1 MIFLFLISSA
11 VSRKGTDDCSSH
23 SHPEAP
29 AGLLW
34 DIVNLMFSWILL
46 MSSRNPCSL
55 SRDPV
60 KTKKE
65 VLKESLHH
73 SLIENTP
80 SPCKAAASRMSWS
93 MVAIKMSA

>member
-46 MSSRNPCSL
+46 MSSSNPCSL

-65 VLKESLHH
+65 VLKESLHQPDGEH
-73 SLIENTP
+73 ALPMQGGGLEDEL
-80 SPCKAAASRMSWS
+80 
-93 MVAIKMSA
+93 VHGGH

>member
-11 VSRKGTDDCSSH
+11 VSRKGIDDCSSH

-29 AGLLW
+29 AGLVW
-34 DIVNLMFSWILL
+34 NIVNLMFSWILL

-65 VLKESLHH
+65 VLKESLHQPDREH
-73 SLIENTP
+73 ALPMRGGGLEDEL
-80 SPCKAAASRMSWS
+80 
-93 MVAIKMSA
+93 VHGGH